1 MMTTGENVMSTNT
14 RDLRLSVAQIE
25 YLISELERSIRPSEE
40 MLDMLTAALEED
52 SETLNDFTAWH

>member
-52 SETLNDFTAWH
+52 SETLNDFTA